1 MSSRYPNWDEHKAHW
16 PNAQFSRFEDEGGYR
31 WHVQDMPG
39 PAQNAPICLMI
50 HGTGASTHSWRDV
63 MPLLAAHYRVIAID
77 LPGHGFTRPNMTQ
90 RVSLPGMA
98 TSLNSLLEHFAVT
111 PDLIV
116 SHSAGT
122 AIALEMIAQGQQ
134 SVPLIGFTP
143 ALKPFP
149 GIAAELFPQLAK
161 MLFTNPFMSII
172 FSRMARGVGQTEKFL
187 ARATGSA
194 IDREGLSQ
202 YEMLF
207 SHSGHC
213 DGALRMMANWRL
225 DHLQKK
231 LPDIDAPV
239 LLLHAQND
247 KAIPPDSV
255 IEAAKPLPHCTL
267 KSLDDLG
274 HLAHEEQPDKA
285 VQIIT
290 AFAKKHISA

>member
-1 MSSRYPNWDEHKAHW
+1 MTGRYPDWDTHKADW
-16 PNAQFSRFEDEGGYR
+16 PNARFSQFAENNGYR
-31 WHVQDMPG
+31 WHVQDMAG
-39 PAQNAPICLMI
+39 PSHKAPICLLI
-50 HGTGASTHSWRDV
+50 HGTGASTHSWRDL
-63 MPLLAAHYRVIAID
+63 MPLLAKHCRIIAMD
-77 LPGHGFTRPNMTQ
+77 LPGHGFTRPNMAQ

-98 TSLNSLLEHFAVT
+98 ASLSDLLEHLQIA
-111 PDLIV
+111 PDLMV

-122 AIALEMIAQGQQ
+122 AIALEMMAQNQQ

-187 ARATGSA
+187 AKATGSA
-194 IDREGLSQ
+194 IDRAGLSQ

-231 LPDIDAPV
+231 LPDIHAPV
-239 LLLHAQND
+239 MLVHAQND

-255 IEAAKPLPHCTL
+255 IEAAKPLPNCTL
-267 KSLDDLG
+267 QSLDNLG
-274 HLAHEEQPDKA
+274 HLAHEEAPETA
-285 VQIIT
+285 LNIIT
-290 AFAKKHISA
+290 QFAKQHQPL